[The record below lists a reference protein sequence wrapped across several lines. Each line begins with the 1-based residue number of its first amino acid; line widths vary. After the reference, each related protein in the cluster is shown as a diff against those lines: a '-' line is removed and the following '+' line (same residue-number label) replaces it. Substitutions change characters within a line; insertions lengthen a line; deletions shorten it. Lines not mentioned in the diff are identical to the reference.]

1 MLLFDGRSAGESLK
15 ESLVCRLPAVDAITE
30 DLGRNF
36 FEERRVCAYKLA
48 VLLVAWDI
56 FADQR

>member
-1 MLLFDGRSAGESLK
+1 MLLFDGRSACESLK
-15 ESLVCRLPAVDAITE
+15 ESLVCLLPAVYTIAE
-30 DLGRNF
+30 YLGGDF

-56 FADQR
+56 FPDQR